1 MSQSESQSTY
11 ATRIYAFGS
20 TRNIPADYRPIDET
34 VVVDVYKRQTVHYE
48 VSKVGYV
55 TQSGDIKTTPS
66 EVDTTLKKE
75 ITLVKAQE

>member
-1 MSQSESQSTY
+1 MNYSNHCTY
-11 ATRIYAFGS
+11 SFRCDRKAGRCKSKQVNAG
-20 TRNIPADYRPIDET
+20 A
-34 VVVDVYKRQTVHYE
+34 TVHYE

>member
-1 MSQSESQSTY
+1 MNYSNHCTY
-11 ATRIYAFGS
+11 SFRCDRKAGRCNGQVKAG
-20 TRNIPADYRPIDET
+20 AGA
-34 VVVDVYKRQTVHYE
+34 TVHYE

-75 ITLVKAQE
+75 ITLVKVQE

>member
-1 MSQSESQSTY
+1 MQVNAG
-11 ATRIYAFGS
+11 ATVR
-20 TRNIPADYRPIDET
+20 
-34 VVVDVYKRQTVHYE
+34 YE

>member
-1 MSQSESQSTY
+1 MNYSNHCTY
-11 ATRIYAFGS
+11 SFRCDRKAGGV
-20 TRNIPADYRPIDET
+20 T
-34 VVVDVYKRQTVHYE
+34 VKSKQVNAGATVHYE

-75 ITLVKAQE
+75 ITLVKVQE

>member
-1 MSQSESQSTY
+1 MNYSNHCTY
-11 ATRIYAFGS
+11 SFRCDRKADGATVKSKQVNAG
-20 TRNIPADYRPIDET
+20 A
-34 VVVDVYKRQTVHYE
+34 TVHYE

>member
-1 MSQSESQSTY
+1 MDG
-11 ATRIYAFGS
+11 ATVKSKQVNAG
-20 TRNIPADYRPIDET
+20 A
-34 VVVDVYKRQTVHYE
+34 TVHYE